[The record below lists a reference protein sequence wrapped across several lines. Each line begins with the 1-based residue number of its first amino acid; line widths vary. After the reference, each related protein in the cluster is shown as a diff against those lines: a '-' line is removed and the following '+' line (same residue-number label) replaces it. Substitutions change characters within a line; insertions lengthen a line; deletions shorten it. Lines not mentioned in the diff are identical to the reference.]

1 MTSELSPRLQQWNSL
16 LPGLVFANWISAQPE
31 SNRQAGSSRLPRSTQ
46 VVVASPTQQWEATL
60 KPDLP
65 STTSQSRLLFSV
77 SALFFFDIPLCIAF
91 CFELF
96 SITLRIVFSFTSL
109 IQHYSS
115 PASTRYV
122 RPHPH
127 AASSLPIDGVS
138 SQPLHPPA
146 SSGS

>member
-1 MTSELSPRLQQWNSL
+1 MEFVASWFGLCKLDFRSTRIEQAGRLVTASTLNSSRRCVTSSAIGSNADAGPALNHFPKPSSL
-16 LPGLVFANWISAQPE
+16 LV
-31 SNRQAGSSRLPRSTQ
+31 
-46 VVVASPTQQWEATL
+46 
-60 KPDLP
+60 
-65 STTSQSRLLFSV
+65 SV
-77 SALFFFDIPLCIAF
+77 SALFFFDIPLCIAL

-127 AASSLPIDGVS
+127 AASSFPIDGVS
-138 SQPLHPPA
+138 SQPLHSPA